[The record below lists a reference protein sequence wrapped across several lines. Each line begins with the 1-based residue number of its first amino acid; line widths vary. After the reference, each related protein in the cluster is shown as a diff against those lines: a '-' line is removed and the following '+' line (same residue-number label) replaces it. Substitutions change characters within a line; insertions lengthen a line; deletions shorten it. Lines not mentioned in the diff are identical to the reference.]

1 MNIQANNTKACGA
14 FAGSDNYDG
23 DDVMKEGQIFGG
35 LYLQGP
41 LSYGLGTQLAYAVDN
56 DRRLWTFLVASCGQK
71 KSLNLLTC
79 RTLTINSI
87 AKNIP
92 LGELAAIFSKILFHP
107 GY

>member
-87 AKNIP
+87 AKKYS
-92 LGELAAIFSKILFHP
+92 LGRIGCYF
-107 GY
+107 